1 MNVISVNSHK
11 YIVCKKLPPEVPSL
25 LSQLH
30 CCSPLFIRTLSAIS
44 EFFFLP
50 KKKLEH
56 VRWRCLTK
64 YAAFSIPTNI
74 SSGASLES
82 SSPKSSSYWVTFSS
96 PSSFVSASV
105 SSSGSSSELSLS
117 NCVGKTNGLILS
129 LASSPVSLMTPFGYE
144 FIYINNVIF
153 ISR

>member
-1 MNVISVNSHK
+1 MSSFFYHK
-11 YIVCKKLPPEVPSL
+11 E
-25 LSQLH
+25 
-30 CCSPLFIRTLSAIS
+30 
-44 EFFFLP
+44 
-50 KKKLEH
+50 KKLEH

-82 SSPKSSSYWVTFSS
+82 SLSMSSSYWVAFSS

-117 NCVGKTNGLILS
+117 NCVGKTNGSILS

-144 FIYINNVIF
+144 FIYITMLYSYHDDVRENDWYEEVLQEQLTLF
-153 ISR
+153 SLGHPSQLFHPLQSRRLYT